1 MIFFMF
7 AMFIFHPELK
17 TSYMNNIAKNGM
29 IFAEWII
36 FGFSILFILYSLSTF
51 LKTRK
56 KELGILII
64 QGASPKQLR
73 MLITLENMFI
83 GLFSI
88 ITGILGGTVLA
99 KFFFTAGS
107 YVVDMEPL
115 RLYFPWKA
123 LAVTMVVFLLLF
135 ILISQFTLFVIHTE
149 KVVSLLKEAE
159 KPKKEPKPSILL
171 SILGIF
177 FLGTGL
183 GLATIASID
192 MGSAVSITICT
203 VIGTYLFYSQLSVW
217 MVKLLKWNKKFY
229 RRGINLLWIADLAY
243 RIRDNA
249 RLFFI
254 VSIVSAVAF
263 TATGTLATYKLMF
276 PKTETVFEME
286 FLSHA
291 DNMNEN
297 EQLNLIIQQL
307 EQKNIAYQK
316 VQLQMIE
323 ARQGPKRYPVFVVA
337 YEDWVENFPELE
349 IPKIEDGEGI
359 YYGETKRGGSTRF
372 LSVIRRT

>member
-17 TSYMNNIAKNGM
+17 TGYMNNIAKNGM

-88 ITGILGGTVLA
+88 ITGILGGTVLE

-149 KVVSLLKEAE
+149 KVTSLLKEVE

-171 SILGIF
+171 SILVIF

-249 RLFFI
+249 RLFFYRKYCFGRCI
-254 VSIVSAVAF
+254 YRYGYIS
-263 TATGTLATYKLMF
+263 
-276 PKTETVFEME
+276 
-286 FLSHA
+286 
-291 DNMNEN
+291 
-297 EQLNLIIQQL
+297 NL
-307 EQKNIAYQK
+307 
-316 VQLQMIE
+316 
-323 ARQGPKRYPVFVVA
+323 
-337 YEDWVENFPELE
+337 
-349 IPKIEDGEGI
+349 
-359 YYGETKRGGSTRF
+359 
-372 LSVIRRT
+372 